1 VATPGL
7 GCAVLEDAANRGVDV
22 ALVLAQRTPDAADV
36 LDVARRRHPH
46 ARRGFLLKWYQI
58 RSERED
64 IAAAFVRRQVECF
77 VTKPAGDPDERFHR
91 SITESFYV
99 LSGTIRLHDGNG
111 WTEGR
116 PGDFL
121 YVPQG
126 GVHGFRNESGEPASM
141 LILFTPGAPRE
152 DYFERVRTTSA
163 MTEEERAEFFLRHD
177 TFWV

>member
-1 VATPGL
+1 MTYPGGTTVHYLATGASTDGQLGLYRWEMGPGP
-7 GCAVLEDAANRGVDV
+7 GG
-22 ALVLAQRTPDAADV
+22 PD
-36 LDVARRRHPH
+36 PH
-46 ARRGFLLKWYQI
+46 
-58 RSERED
+58 
-64 IAAAFVRRQVECF
+64 
-77 VTKPAGDPDERFHR
+77 FHR

-111 WTEGR
+111 WTDGR
-116 PGDFL
+116 SGDFL